1 MVERRL
7 AHIFGTKF
15 FKEMGFVQSNTKS
28 NKFFAFRTNLN
39 KANDQ
44 MFQLIP
50 KNLFGPQSQFF
61 SQKNSTVTQ
70 NFIWDEVLSLCKS
83 IEKNNTKIQWKPPV
97 RQKDGQTLL
106 YRTIRA
112 TARGPKRISI
122 TTYFLKK
129 ATISFKVNTFRN
141 GEAVGSFFSK
151 MQKVNVDL
159 NVSLNMI
166 CLTDTNNW
174 PLFQWVYST
183 AD

>member
-1 MVERRL
+1 M
-7 AHIFGTKF
+7 TKCFNSKKNFLGHNPNF
-15 FKEMGFVQSNTKS
+15 FPKKTQLSRKTLYGF
-28 NKFFAFRTNLN
+28 
-39 KANDQ
+39 
-44 MFQLIP
+44 
-50 KNLFGPQSQFF
+50 
-61 SQKNSTVTQ
+61 
-70 NFIWDEVLSLCKS
+70 LSLCKS

-106 YRTIRA
+106 YRTIWA
-112 TARGPKRISI
+112 TARGPKRTSI

-151 MQKVNVDL
+151 MQKFNVDL